1 MENEPS
7 PVEIEVNPPS
17 QENLFSGQPQAMS
30 GLSGS
35 PINAE
40 IPLQQSP
47 GAVFTIGPDGQ
58 MILVENPPFSW
69 KQFGFGAGIPLLL
82 LLAPLFLSLIHI

>member
-7 PVEIEVNPPS
+7 PVEIEVSPPS

-30 GLSGS
+30 GLSGN

-58 MILVENPPFSW
+58 MILVETPPISR
-69 KQFGFGAGIPLLL
+69 KKNVFGT
-82 LLAPLFLSLIHI
+82 